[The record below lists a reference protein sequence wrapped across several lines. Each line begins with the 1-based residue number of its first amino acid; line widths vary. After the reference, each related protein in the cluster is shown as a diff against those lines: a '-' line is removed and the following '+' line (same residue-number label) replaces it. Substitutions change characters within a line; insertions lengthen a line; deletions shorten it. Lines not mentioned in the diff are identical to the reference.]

1 MSIRQLIGALY
12 KSFCLLSRYALEVE
26 GIKHELIVSRP
37 EAGPGVA
44 RVLRV
49 LFSTVLVKFM
59 LVQVG
64 LVKPW
69 MAFCC

>member
-1 MSIRQLIGALY
+1 MNIRWMIALY
-12 KSFCLLSRYALEVE
+12 KSFCLLSEYLPKVE
-26 GIKHELIVSRP
+26 GIKHEITVSRP
-37 EAGPGVA
+37 EAGLGVA

-59 LVQVG
+59 LDQVG